1 MHDEPLSD
9 GLADLATCP
18 TAVWA
23 APGQPRAMQR
33 SSCSAA
39 STSLASGLASFR
51 GQPDPR
57 SFSRKRSHRR
67 SHRARQGVAC
77 QEALPLP

>member
-9 GLADLATCP
+9 ELTGHVPHVPL
-18 TAVWA
+18 AVWA
-23 APGQPRAMQR
+23 APGPGL
-33 SSCSAA
+33 CSAA